1 MSSIIRVYYRREK
14 NIEEVWSFGRGTEVA
29 PDSFCYE
36 RSWLMAQRLRVEL
49 HLTPLQLGMTF
60 GRSKSWA
67 IRKIQNGEFGDFIRD
82 ERSIW
87 VPLSGY
93 LAYLERHRIKTV
105 IDKGNGSGKRERMN

>member
-1 MSSIIRVYYRREK
+1 M
-14 NIEEVWSFGRGTEVA
+14 A

-36 RSWLMAQRLRVEL
+36 RGWLMTQRLTVEL

-67 IRKIQNGEFGDFIRD
+67 IRKIHNGAFGDFISD

-93 LAYLERHRIKTV
+93 LAYLERHRIRTV
-105 IDKGNGSGKRERMN
+105 IGNGNEFGKRERLK